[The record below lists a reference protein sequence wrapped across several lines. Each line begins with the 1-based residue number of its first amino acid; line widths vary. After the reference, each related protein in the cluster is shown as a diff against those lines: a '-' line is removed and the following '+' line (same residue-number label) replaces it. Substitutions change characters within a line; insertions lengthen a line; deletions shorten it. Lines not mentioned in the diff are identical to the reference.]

1 MLDGIPLNV
10 VDLSGWGV
18 VAIIVLLLLTGK
30 GGIALRREVDAERQH
45 SQTWREA
52 YETVV
57 AREAV
62 RDDAIRE
69 LTVSA
74 ETQTRFLTAL
84 DEDRRSRLSGGIMS
98 IPSVTDRT
106 PAGGTT

>member
-10 VDLSGWGV
+10 SELSGWGV
-18 VAIIVLLLLTGK
+18 VAIIVILLLTGK

-45 SQTWREA
+45 AQTWREA

-84 DEDRRSRLSGGIMS
+84 DEDRRARLGSIMT
-98 IPSVTDRT
+98 IPSATDH

>member
-1 MLDGIPLNV
+1 VIDGIPITFEG
-10 VDLSGWGV
+10 LSGWGV
-18 VAIIVLLLLTGK
+18 VGIIVLLLLTGK

-45 SQTWREA
+45 AQTWREA

-84 DEDRRSRLSGGIMS
+84 DEDRRAR
-98 IPSVTDRT
+98 
-106 PAGGTT
+106 AGGAT